1 MKLKLGENLRRL
13 RKERELTQEQ
23 FSDAI
28 GVSFQAVSRW
38 ENGTAYPDM
47 ELLPALSSF
56 FGVSVDT
63 LLGCPEVE
71 KEEQAESLL
80 AELYKEACKDPFDVN
95 TIIAL
100 IRDFRRYHLNSKCAG
115 RFWSTNQNMM
125 ACYRSPEV
133 LPEVRKTAEL
143 LLQKNRD
150 SQVIW
155 YMAMLEEE
163 ERLDAFLE
171 QYAADELLTKDNLK
185 STRYALLKDYERYEP
200 IKQHERFFALTQKVF
215 VSWHDTRRPADP
227 MAVLQMNDMQLS
239 FLHAINRQTPNATH
253 PLSANGELDCFL
265 ETRLW
270 LGVNRISALA
280 KLNRFD
286 EALVVLEDA
295 VGMLERLMTIALP
308 LTLRSTSPYFSGI
321 ILRVEEDYDAPYPDG
336 DKERFR
342 WLVCGNNRSAV
353 FPTAWYNT
361 FMNHEGW
368 TVELCKDPRYIAI
381 ADRIKALVVTAR
393 NAIGLGTQS

>member
-47 ELLPALSSF
+47 ELLPVLSSF

-63 LLGCPEVE
+63 LLGCPEAE
-71 KEEQAESLL
+71 KEAQATALL
-80 AELYKEACKDPFDVN
+80 DDLHKAACKVPFDEERV
-95 TIIAL
+95 IAL
-100 IRDFRRYHLNSKCAG
+100 IRDFRRYHLNSKAAG
-115 RFWSTNQNMM
+115 RFWSTNQAIMN
-125 ACYRSPEV
+125 CYRSPAV
-133 LPEVRKTAEL
+133 LPEVRKTADL

-150 SQVIW
+150 PQAIW

-171 QYAADELLTKDNLK
+171 QYAADDLLTVDNLK

-200 IKQHERFFALTQKVF
+200 LKQRERFFALAQKVF
-215 VSWHDTRRPADP
+215 VSWHDTRRPVDP
-227 MAVLQMNDMQLS
+227 EEALYVNDVQLS
-239 FLHAINRQTPNATH
+239 FLHAINHQTPNAAH

-295 VGMLERLMTIALP
+295 VRMLEQLMIAELP
-308 LTLRSTSPYFSGI
+308 LTLRSASPYFSEI
-321 ILRVEEDYDAPYPDG
+321 AFQVEEDHDAPYPDT
-336 DKERFR
+336 DKERFL
-342 WLVCGNNRSAV
+342 WLICENSRTAV

-361 FMNHEGW
+361 LMNHDGW
-368 TVELCKDPRYIAI
+368 TAELCKDLRYIAI
-381 ADRIKALVVTAR
+381 ADRVKALIVTKE
-393 NAIGLGTQS
+393 

>member
-23 FSDAI
+23 FADAI

-63 LLGCPEVE
+63 LLGCPEAE
-71 KEEQAESLL
+71 KEEQATALL
-80 AELYKEACKDPFDVN
+80 DDLKKAACEVPFDEERV
-95 TIIAL
+95 IAL
-100 IRDFRRYHLNSKCAG
+100 IRDFRRYHLNSKSTG
-115 RFWSTNQNMM
+115 RFWSTNQNVMN
-125 ACYRSPEV
+125 CYRSPTV

-143 LLQKNRD
+143 LMQKNRD
-150 SQVIW
+150 PQTIW

-171 QYAADELLTKDNLK
+171 QYAADDLLTVDNLK

-200 IKQHERFFALTQKVF
+200 LKQRERFFALTQKIF
-215 VSWHDTRRPADP
+215 VSWHDTRRTADP
-227 MAVLQMNDMQLS
+227 TAVLQLNDMQLS
-239 FLHAINRQTPNATH
+239 FLYAINEQMPDTAH
-253 PLSANGELDCFL
+253 PLSANGNLDCFL

-286 EALVVLEDA
+286 EAVVVLEDA
-295 VGMLERLMTIALP
+295 VGLLERLMTTELP
-308 LTLRSTSPYFSGI
+308 LTLRSTSPYFSEI
-321 ILRVEEDYDAPYPDG
+321 TFQVEEDYDAPYPDT
-336 DKERFR
+336 DKERFL
-342 WLVCGNNRSAV
+342 WLICDNNRTAV

-368 TVELCKDPRYIAI
+368 YVELCKDARYIAI
-381 ADRIKALVVTAR
+381 TDRIKALIVTKE
-393 NAIGLGTQS
+393 

>member
-13 RKERELTQEQ
+13 RKEQKLTQEQ
-23 FSDAI
+23 FADAI

-38 ENGTAYPDM
+38 ENGAAYPDM

-63 LLGCPEVE
+63 LLGCPEAE

-80 AELYKEACKDPFDVN
+80 EELHKAACKDPFDADTV
-95 TIIAL
+95 IAL
-100 IRDFRRYHLNSKCAG
+100 IRDFRKYHLNSKIAG
-115 RFWSTNQNMM
+115 RFWSTNQNIM

-133 LPEVRKTAEL
+133 LPEVRKTADL
-143 LLQKNRD
+143 LLRKSSDPQT
-150 SQVIW
+150 IW
-155 YMAMLEEE
+155 YMAMLEDE

-171 QYAADELLTKDNLK
+171 QYAADELLTVDNLK
-185 STRYALLKDYERYEP
+185 STRYVLLKDYERYEP
-200 IKQHERFFALTQKVF
+200 LKQRERFFALTQKMF
-215 VSWHDTRRPADP
+215 VSWHDTRCDPDP

-239 FLHAINRQTPNATH
+239 FLHAINDQTPDAVH
-253 PLSANGELDCFL
+253 PLSANGELDCFF

-295 VGMLERLMTIALP
+295 VGLLERLMTAELP
-308 LTLRSTSPYFSGI
+308 LSFRSVSPYFSEI
-321 ILRVEEDYDAPYPDG
+321 AFQVEEDHDAPYPNA
-336 DKERFR
+336 DKERFL
-342 WLVCGNNRSAV
+342 WLACGNSRTAV

-368 TVELCKDPRYIAI
+368 IADLSKDPRYIAVT
-381 ADRIKALVVTAR
+381 DRIQALIVTKEAP
-393 NAIGLGTQS
+393 